1 MLSRPRLVFAGLGVL
16 GLVLPFVQFKPNR
29 IAAGQ
34 GVALPWG
41 LDTGWAIAMG
51 LGAVLTLACLRRV
64 PDGLRLAGAGI
75 GLVVSIVMLGLVAQA
90 LSQTGG
96 RLARVSPAS
105 GFWLLLLAFALMAT
119 DALARLRP
127 GLAMRAALILAL
139 VLGVVAILSSGV
151 LDQVSVLREYATRRE
166 GFVAQA
172 RAHLVLAFG
181 STGLAL
187 LVGLPLGIAL
197 HQAPRWRLPVL
208 AGLNVLQTIPS
219 LALFGVMIPLLAWL
233 AATLPMLRAMGLSG
247 IGMVPALTALFLY
260 ALLPIVSNTVS
271 GLSAVPARVRDAAA
285 GLGMTP
291 VQMLGQVM
299 LPLALPALLAGV
311 RIVLVQNIGLAV
323 IAGLIG
329 GGGFGTFVFQG
340 LNQNAMDLVLLGT
353 LPTIAMALLA
363 GAVMDLLVDLGRHGK
378 GMA

>member
-1 MLSRPRLVFAGLGVL
+1 MLSRPGLVFAVLGVL

-127 GLAMRAALILAL
+127 GLTMRAALILAL
-139 VLGVVAILSSGV
+139 VLGVVAVLSSGV

-299 LPLALPALLAGV
+299 LPLALPSLLAGL

-378 GMA
+378 GLA

>member
-1 MLSRPRLVFAGLGVL
+1 MLSRPGLVFAGLGVL